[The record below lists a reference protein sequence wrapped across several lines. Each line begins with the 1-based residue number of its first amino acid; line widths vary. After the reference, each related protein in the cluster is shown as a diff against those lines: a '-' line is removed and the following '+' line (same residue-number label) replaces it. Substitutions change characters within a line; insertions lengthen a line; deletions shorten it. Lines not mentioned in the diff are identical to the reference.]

1 MQLALNVGIT
11 AFPTFAVKFTNK
23 CILCFR
29 WKGGNIRAYD
39 SEKSITKGKNTMAMR
54 ISIDKEYT
62 APYEYAHVKDDIKAF
77 SDGVTIRDIIA
88 HFLGNIEMQI
98 GNFEIIHYTVRAFS
112 GGWAH
117 KNNMTC
123 YVVEAVL
130 EGWEKLYKVRF
141 YIDQDWEVNITPGW
155 YKFITYGIEAEK

>member
-1 MQLALNVGIT
+1 
-11 AFPTFAVKFTNK
+11 
-23 CILCFR
+23 
-29 WKGGNIRAYD
+29 
-39 SEKSITKGKNTMAMR
+39 MAIR

-62 APYEYAHVKDDIKAF
+62 APYEFAHVKDDIKAF

-88 HFLGNIEMQI
+88 HFLANIEKS

-117 KNNMTC
+117 KNNMTT

-130 EGWEKLYKVRF
+130 ETWEKLYKVRF

-155 YKFITYGIEAEK
+155 YKFITYGIEAEE